1 MIKKFLNLFM
11 CLGLLL
17 QNFVFVIPVMAEET
31 KEPKIK
37 INSLK
42 QGGESLNIVDGV
54 YIVDKYDELWIDF
67 ELENATMD
75 DNYTIRLNSMGFGY
89 SKDMRQTI
97 SLSPTDEIQ
106 DVDIKVCDNYECDTI
121 YAQETLKLKLSFYDE
136 MKDSKILISEVS
148 QGNKEIEFSNN
159 SFNLNNEQDI
169 TFKLT
174 GQNLID
180 DAKYKVSTGN
190 CEYEGMYSCM
200 PIDNTYLGSELENGV
215 YITHHTNLN
224 NNELSNNTFYVNASL
239 VGLGFNY
246 NVMYFDGVDYINPMY
261 ILSEDETLP
270 NHNVNIIYTNFDKE
284 IEKSNVEY
292 RYYSIINSKYHNEN
306 NSLSLDILG
315 QEYSDKDYSVSVNVK
330 TGDNLIYTKEESI
343 NGLLLNDGYKLELD
357 DLSLELNKEL
367 ENAELYNF
375 YVSINGITTKYNF
388 KYNSVGKDVS
398 LSSNVFYEN
407 GKKNLSV
414 FRGSGNYFFDS
425 GIYDTN
431 KNVFTKYSSIYLRYA
446 GENFD
451 TNEEYEYILE
461 YGSFDE
467 DFYAINQKY
476 DVELKCGKV
485 SGLVLNTVGLVFK
498 VDNHNNYEHPT
509 YRLTIKKGDEILFAS
524 APVIYTVNS
533 PTLANVSLSA
543 NNKILYLQTSDYS
556 YIATRNAPLD
566 IVISGIGFADDEV
579 YPFEFCYD
587 EVREDGAGGVCQTI
601 NIKGKDLN
609 EGTGTAKIRITDKID
624 DKSLSYNFYVMC
636 DMNSSIYEHIAI
648 QGGFEVKFVDS
659 KDLFPN
665 LTKYF
670 VDNVSDLIKNISKN
684 TSVEDFTKNIDVK
697 DNGKVKIYD
706 TTGTTEITGNV
717 GTGMIARVLNEYDE
731 NILDL
736 DVVVKGDVSGDGN
749 ISITDLV
756 KVKRHLAEEEELTG
770 VYEIAGNITDTG
782 EIGITDLVKISRDV
796 AKIQEVQ

>member
-1 MIKKFLNLFM
+1 MTKKIQNLFM
-11 CLGLLL
+11 CLGLLV
-17 QNFVFVIPVMAEET
+17 QIFVFVNPVLAEET

-37 INSLK
+37 INSLE
-42 QGGESLNIVDGV
+42 QGGENLNIVDGV
-54 YIVDKYDELWIDF
+54 YIVDKYDELWLDF
-67 ELENATMD
+67 DLENATID
-75 DNYTIRLNSMGFGY
+75 DNYTIRVNGMGFGY

-97 SLSPTDEIQ
+97 SISPNEEIQ
-106 DVDIKVCDNYECDTI
+106 NIEIKVCDNYECNTI
-121 YAQETLKLKLSFYDE
+121 YAQETIKLKLSFYDE
-136 MKDSKILISEVS
+136 IKDSKVLISDVT
-148 QGNKEIEFSNN
+148 QGGKKIEFSNDT
-159 SFNLNNEQDI
+159 FDLNNEQDI
-169 TFKLT
+169 TFKVT
-174 GQNLID
+174 GKNLID
-180 DAKYKVSTGN
+180 DAKYRVSTGS
-190 CEYEGMYSCM
+190 YEFET
-200 PIDNTYLGSELENGV
+200 IYLGSELEKGV
-215 YITHHTNLN
+215 YITHYTNLN
-224 NNELSNNTFYVNASL
+224 NNDNYNNTFYVHTSL
-239 VGLGFNY
+239 VGLGFFY
-246 NVMYFDGVDYINPMY
+246 NAMYFNGVDYINPMY
-261 ILSEDETLP
+261 NLSNDEMLP
-270 NHNVNIIYTNFDKE
+270 NHNSKIIYTNFDKE
-284 IEKSNVEY
+284 IEKTNIEY
-292 RYYSIINSKYHNEN
+292 RNYSIINSKYYNAN

-315 QEYSDKDYSVSVNVK
+315 QEYDDRNYLVSVKVK
-330 TGDNLIYTKEESI
+330 QGDNLLYTKEDTI
-343 NGLLLNDGYKLELD
+343 NGLLLNKGYKLELNN
-357 DLSLELNKEL
+357 LNLELNKEL

-375 YVSINGITTKYNF
+375 YISVDGITIKDDY

-398 LSSNVFYEN
+398 LSSNVFFEN

-414 FRGSGNYFFDS
+414 FRGTGNYFFDS

-446 GENFD
+446 GKNFD
-451 TNEEYEYILE
+451 TTEEYEYILE

-467 DFYAINQKY
+467 NFYDINQKY
-476 DVELKCGKV
+476 DVELKRGKV
-485 SGLVLNTVGLVFK
+485 NGLVLNTVGLVFK
-498 VDNHNNYEHPT
+498 VDNNQNYKNPT
-509 YRLTIKKGDEILFAS
+509 YRLTIKKGDEVLFAS

-566 IVISGIGFADDEV
+566 IVISGIGFAADEV

-609 EGTGTAKIRITDKID
+609 EGVGTAKLRITDKID
-624 DKSLSYNFYVMC
+624 EKSLSYNFYVTC
-636 DMNSSIYEHIAI
+636 DMNSLIYEHIAI

-665 LTKYF
+665 LTNYF

-706 TTGTTEITGNV
+706 NTGTTEIIGNV

-731 NILDL
+731 NVLDL

-756 KVKRHLAEEEELTG
+756 KVKRHLAEEEALIG
-770 VYEIAGNITDTG
+770 VYEVAGNITDTG